1 MQQKKNKNV
10 NAENFPQK
18 LAPGVGLFLVHLE
31 FQKGASSA
39 TISAYAK
46 DLAEFEEFLEGK
58 SLSLKDARNIEKI
71 HIQSYSAWL
80 FYKKLARSSIARKL
94 STLRSYFRYCMQK
107 KIIINDPSEGV
118 PNPKQELHHPNM
130 LNVDQ
135 VFQLL
140 DSSTR
145 KEKPVPLDF
154 SKAIPR
160 KITKKIPQNKANE
173 TPREE
178 DPALLWRDIALM
190 ELLYGSGLR
199 ISEALSLD
207 IQDYRN
213 GHKSIKVMGK
223 GEKER
228 IVPLSDSCIIVL
240 EKWLALRDDLAQNL
254 QERALFVG
262 KMGKRLNRRQ
272 ANRIVLF
279 RCQEAG
285 IDVHISPHDLR
296 HSFATHLLEGGAD
309 LRSVQEL
316 LGHSRISTTQRY
328 THLDMDAL
336 MRIYDKAHPLAQ
348 GNTNHLENT
357 EKDGKKKS

>member
-1 MQQKKNKNV
+1 MRQKRNRNI
-10 NAENFPQK
+10 NEEAFPQK

-31 FQKGASSA
+31 FQKGASPA
-39 TISAYAK
+39 TVSAYAK
-46 DLAEFEEFLEGK
+46 DLAEFEEFLQEK
-58 SLSLKDARNIEKI
+58 SVSLKNPREIEKL
-71 HIQSYSAWL
+71 HIQSFSAWL

-107 KIIINDPSEGV
+107 KIIINDPSKGV

-140 DSSTR
+140 DNNARQEITSVTQ
-145 KEKPVPLDF
+145 KKAPDF
-154 SKAIPR
+154 SRGIAAKTTQIQS
-160 KITKKIPQNKANE
+160 KKILNQQE
-173 TPREE
+173 TI
-178 DPALLWRDIALM
+178 LLWRDIALM

-207 IQDYRN
+207 DQDYRN
-213 GHKSIKVMGK
+213 GHKTIKVMGK

-228 IVPLSDSCIIVL
+228 MVPMSNSCITVL
-240 EKWLALRDDLAQNL
+240 EKWLTLRNSLVNETR
-254 QERALFVG
+254 ERALFVG

-272 ANRIVLF
+272 ANRIVLQ

-285 IDVHISPHDLR
+285 INVHISPHDLR

-316 LGHSRISTTQRY
+316 LGHSRIATTQRY

-336 MRIYDKAHPLAQ
+336 MRIYDKAHPLAE
-348 GNTNHLENT
+348 GNSQHLEKN
-357 EKDGKKKS
+357 KKK